1 MKVAFAPVV
10 DSNSTVLILG
20 TMPGMRSLELQQ
32 YYGHSGNHFWKI
44 LFALFNEPFT
54 TDYAMRLDLLRR
66 KHIALWD
73 VLSHCEGEG
82 SADTAIRNE
91 IANDFQRFY
100 QQYPQI
106 QQVFWTSRKAE
117 KFYKKH
123 VGLSP
128 EKTYRLLPSPSG
140 AYARMSLEKKIEKWQ
155 IILESL
161 HKNT

>member
-1 MKVAFAPVV
+1 MKEAFAPIV
-10 DSNSTVLILG
+10 DSNSTILILG

-44 LFALFNEPFT
+44 LFALFNEQFT
-54 TDYAMRLDLLRR
+54 TDYDLRTDLLRR
-66 KHIALWD
+66 KRIALWD

-82 SADTAIRNE
+82 SSDTAIRNE
-91 IANDFQRFY
+91 VANDFQGFY
-100 QQYPQI
+100 QQYPHI

-140 AYARMSLEKKIEKWQ
+140 AYASMPLEQKIEQWQ
-155 IILESL
+155 IITELL
-161 HKNT
+161 K